1 MFSPSLAAKERLSAE
16 LNMHKQRRKAVTQ
29 RTDTAPVAGD
39 SPSSSAL
46 FALVRVLARQ
56 VARETFP
63 AQQQATVGAKPMSL
77 VVHAPDGSMEKNL

>member
-1 MFSPSLAAKERLSAE
+1 MHIQRADAAQA
-16 LNMHKQRRKAVTQ
+16 
-29 RTDTAPVAGD
+29 AGN

>member
-1 MFSPSLAAKERLSAE
+1 MHIQRADAAQA
-16 LNMHKQRRKAVTQ
+16 
-29 RTDTAPVAGD
+29 AGN

-77 VVHAPDGSMEKNL
+77 VVHDPDGNMEKHP

>member
-1 MFSPSLAAKERLSAE
+1 MHIQRADAAQA
-16 LNMHKQRRKAVTQ
+16 
-29 RTDTAPVAGD
+29 AGN

-63 AQQQATVGAKPMSL
+63 AQQQATVEAKPMSP
-77 VVHAPDGSMEKNL
+77 VVHDPDGNLDNNQ